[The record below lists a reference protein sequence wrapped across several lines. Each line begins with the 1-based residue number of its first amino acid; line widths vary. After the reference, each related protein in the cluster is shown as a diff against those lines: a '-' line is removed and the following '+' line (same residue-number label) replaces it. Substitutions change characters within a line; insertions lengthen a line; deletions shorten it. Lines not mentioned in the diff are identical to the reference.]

1 MYTAR
6 KLPNVQIKASLP
18 PHPQVS
24 SGTFTSLPI
33 SPNLPL
39 SAAAQIVSSLP
50 PESSPVGPE
59 AGGDGICSLG

>member
-6 KLPNVQIKASLP
+6 KLPIVQIKASLP
-18 PHPQVS
+18 PPPQVG

-39 SAAAQIVSSLP
+39 SAAAQTASSLP
-50 PESSPVGPE
+50 PESSPVAIE

>member
-6 KLPNVQIKASLP
+6 KLPNVQIKAPLP
-18 PHPQVS
+18 LAPQVG

-39 SAAAQIVSSLP
+39 SAAAQTASSLP
-50 PESSPVGPE
+50 PESSPAGTE
-59 AGGDGICSLG
+59 AGGDSICSLG